1 MSKWSV
7 WRWWILVLLV
17 ACAPVQEELS
27 MPYHEMDI
35 LTLQAKMASGELSAQ
50 TLTSYYLQRIDALD
64 RQGPRLNAVIELNPD
79 ALALANRLD
88 QERRDGAVR
97 GLLHGIPVL
106 LKANIDTADT
116 MATSAGSLALQHN
129 YANRDAFIVTRLRNA
144 GAIILGKTNLSEWAN
159 FRSNHST
166 SGWSSLGGQTRNAYD
181 PARNPCGS
189 SSGSAVAVAAGLVSV
204 AVGTET
210 DGSIVCPASSN
221 GIVGIK
227 PTLGLV
233 SRQGIIPIAHSQDTA
248 GPMGRTVQ
256 DAAILYS
263 VLIAADSN
271 DLTAPAFRLPAP
283 DVLTA
288 IEGAS
293 LSGKRIGVLRNY
305 SGANTDARVEAILT
319 QSLAILRREG
329 VDIIDHLQ
337 IDTAGLSSAEFQVLL
352 YEFKADLNNYLK
364 NTDSAALD
372 LEAIIGFNRRYANR
386 VMPYFGQE
394 TLELAQ
400 TKGSLLEPT
409 YLAALSLSK
418 TLAQKGID
426 GALQAERLDALI
438 APTGGPAWLTD
449 LVNGDQSS
457 GISSSSLAAVAG
469 YPAITVPAGMIQGL
483 PIGITFFG
491 AAGSDAQLVA
501 LAHAFEQVS
510 RARIAPE
517 L

>member
-1 MSKWSV
+1 
-7 WRWWILVLLV
+7 
-17 ACAPVQEELS
+17 

-271 DLTAPAFRLPAP
+271 DLTAPAFVLPAP

-293 LSGKRIGVLRNY
+293 LNGKRIGVLRNY
-305 SGANTDARVEAILT
+305 SGANTDARVEA
-319 QSLAILRREG
+319 G
-329 VDIIDHLQ
+329 
-337 IDTAGLSSAEFQVLL
+337 GLSSAEFQVLL

-364 NTDSAALD
+364 NADSAALD

>member
-1 MSKWSV
+1 
-7 WRWWILVLLV
+7 
-17 ACAPVQEELS
+17 

-271 DLTAPAFRLPAP
+271 DLTAPAFVLPAP

-293 LSGKRIGVLRNY
+293 LNGKRIGVLRNY
-305 SGANTDARVEAILT
+305 SGANTDARVEAILA

-329 VDIIDHLQ
+329 VDIVDHIH
-337 IDTAGLSSAEFQVLL
+337 IDTGGLSSAEFQVLL

-364 NTDSAALD
+364 NADSAALD

-400 TKGSLLEPT
+400 TKGSLLEPI